1 MLIAE
6 AITIIFLLLKFTS
19 IVSWSWLWIF
29 SPMII
34 VYGSLVGMF
43 VILGVGFMIILG
55 GIKLMDVYHEWS
67 LKRMRANKK

>member
-6 AITIIFLLLKFTS
+6 AITIVFLLLKFTS

-34 VYGSLVGMF
+34 VYGSLAGMF
-43 VILGVGFMIILG
+43 VILGLGFMIILG